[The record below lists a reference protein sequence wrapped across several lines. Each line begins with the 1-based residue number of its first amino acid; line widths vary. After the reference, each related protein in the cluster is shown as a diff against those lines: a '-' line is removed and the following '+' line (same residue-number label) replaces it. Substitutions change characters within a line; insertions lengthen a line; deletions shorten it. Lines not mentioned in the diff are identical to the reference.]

1 MRRGIQRAPTI
12 SDIFYTKLGVCYI
25 VLYIFCISEL
35 FHDDFLTLAVVKCT
49 GIKFTIFLKM
59 YYLNHFKVYSSTNS
73 PNYFHLAKLKPYTH

>member
-49 GIKFTIFLKM
+49 GIKFTIF
-59 YYLNHFKVYSSTNS
+59 F
-73 PNYFHLAKLKPYTH
+73 